1 MSVKNVSTIF
11 GLVSLI
17 IKQKTWSLW
26 NIIKVLA
33 TAKAKIASVDIAT
46 IS

>member
-1 MSVKNVSTIF
+1 MIVNNVSTIF

-17 IKQKTWSLW
+17 IKQKKWSLW
-26 NIIKVLA
+26 HTIKVLDPF
-33 TAKAKIASVDIAT
+33 KANNASVDIAT